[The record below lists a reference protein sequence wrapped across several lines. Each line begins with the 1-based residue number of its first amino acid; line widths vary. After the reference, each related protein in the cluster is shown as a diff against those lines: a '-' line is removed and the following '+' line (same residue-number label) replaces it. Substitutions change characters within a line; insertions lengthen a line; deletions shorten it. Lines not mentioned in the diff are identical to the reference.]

1 MVSKEK
7 ILQRLMDERKAIT
20 SGQDVSD
27 KWIENRT
34 ERLLRSVTD
43 EMTDDD
49 IDSLVAISIEDM
61 KEIQANINHKMK
73 IEAQKR
79 ALEEKKEKK
88 VEKKDEEKVEE
99 KEKKIE
105 LPEDVKEAIAYF
117 KMQKEE
123 KTLTERRK
131 AICSAA
137 KGLNEKQKKA
147 FEEYVNEM
155 NPDQNAE
162 PEQLAEMYV
171 AKFTKIFAET
181 IGNDTGTAGGGGD
194 NKQKENPNAELYK
207 KMGDEI
213 RKRNV

>member
-131 AICSAA
+131 AVCSAA

-155 NPDQNAE
+155 NPDQNVE

-194 NKQKENPNAELYK
+194 TKQKENPNAELYK
-207 KMGDEI
+207 KMGDAI

>member
-1 MVSKEK
+1 MAISKEK
-7 ILQRLMDERKAIT
+7 ILQRLIDERKAIT

-49 IDSLVAISIEDM
+49 IDSLVAISVEDM

-88 VEKKDEEKVEE
+88 VEKKEDVEKVE
-99 KEKKIE
+99 EKKIE

-123 KTLTERRK
+123 KTLSERRK
-131 AICSAA
+131 AVCAAA

-155 NPDQNAE
+155 NPDQNVE

-171 AKFTKIFAET
+171 TKFTKIFGET
-181 IGNDTGTAGGGGD
+181 VGNDTGTAGAGGD
-194 NKQKENPNAELYK
+194 NRQTENPNAELYK
-207 KMGDEI
+207 KMGDAI